1 MEGLCRCHT
10 GRILHSVTAGY
21 QYYIQN
27 MSNLA
32 HNRRLVL
39 VAALATLALRALTPD
54 GYMPGSAESGLVYEL
69 CPDGMPAEIM
79 QALAGDSHHHHHH
92 GDDGTTSV
100 SSTEQCPIGHM
111 LASAIAVDTATVPDV
126 LPDTPVFADVP
137 VTFHFRTPVT
147 AYRSR
152 APPA

>member
-1 MEGLCRCHT
+1 
-10 GRILHSVTAGY
+10 
-21 QYYIQN
+21 

-100 SSTEQCPIGHM
+100 SSTEQCPIGVSSTEQCPIGHM

>member
-1 MEGLCRCHT
+1 MGQT
-10 GRILHSVTAGY
+10 PHSVTAGY

-79 QALAGDSHHHHHH
+79 QALAGDTHHHHH
-92 GDDGTTSV
+92 GGDGSTSV
-100 SSTEQCPIGHM
+100 SGTEQCPIGHM
-111 LASAIAVDTATVPDV
+111 LASAIAVDTGAVPDV
-126 LPDTPVFADVP
+126 LPEAPVFTDAP
-137 VTFHFRTPVT
+137 VVFHFRAPAT